1 MSFDLK
7 RSIPIK
13 SLLSL
18 PRGTPLSTEALKASG
33 ISTALGSY
41 YAKSGWLLRLERGVF
56 MFPGDELKRDV
67 TLSFMATRVPGL
79 HAGGK
84 TALAW
89 WGVRHNLPIREQL
102 CLWGDRPTKLPDWF
116 LSRFPARYVSRHLF
130 GAKLPRQFA
139 LLHLP
144 ETPDG
149 PLVAE
154 PERALLEM
162 LSEVGISQGV
172 EEARQI
178 MEGLRSIREDVMATL
193 MKQCQRIK
201 VTRLCVQWAEELQ
214 LPWAP
219 AVRTMTK
226 NRAGKSRWSARLKD
240 GTTLTLKP

>member
-1 MSFDLK
+1 MSFDSK
-7 RSIPIK
+7 QSIPIK
-13 SLLSL
+13 SLLSM
-18 PRGTPLSTEALKASG
+18 PRGAPLSTAALKASG

-41 YAKSGWLLRLERGVF
+41 YAKSGWLTRLERGVF
-56 MFPGDELKRDV
+56 MLPGDELKRDT
-67 TLSFMATRVPGL
+67 TLAFLATRVPGL
-79 HAGGK
+79 HVGGK

-89 WGVRHNLPIREQL
+89 WGVRHNLPVREQL
-102 CLWGDRPTKLPDWF
+102 CLWGDPTKLPGWF
-116 LSRFPARYVSRHLF
+116 TERFPSRYVSRHLF

-149 PLVAE
+149 PLVAA

-162 LSEVGISQGV
+162 LSDVGISQGT

-201 VTRLCVQWAEELQ
+201 VIRLCVQWAEELQ

-219 AVRTMTK
+219 AVRAMTK
-226 NRAGKSRWSARLKD
+226 NRTGKSRWSARLKD